1 MFDHQSSATVMNVFM
16 NSTIA
21 ILVHCR
27 EHVFTIFISKRWKT
41 ESESAIIG
49 FVLMSFCKLWVGG
62 LTNLSC
68 SHICCFMMNGQIW
81 TICSLFRR
89 LSEDIDEGD
98 ELTLIHFSIPAT
110 RELFSHGSWRGP
122 KLKKNSHLFCWFQ
135 TVTNCARIPK
145 M

>member
-68 SHICCFMMNGQIW
+68 SHICCFMMNGN
-81 TICSLFRR
+81 RYE
-89 LSEDIDEGD
+89 LSAHFLGVSVR
-98 ELTLIHFSIPAT
+98 TLM
-110 RELFSHGSWRGP
+110 R
-122 KLKKNSHLFCWFQ
+122 
-135 TVTNCARIPK
+135 VTNSLWSTFPSLHCRHIFDKGGYRNVPIILEFIFSTFK
-145 M
+145 VD